1 MRTIY
6 IDSEFKCHITSDGTM
21 RQVQADWFDNKCDT
35 FIEGYRFIPA
45 DESWTRD
52 DGVVFHGEMISPW
65 KDFAELD
72 AEQREYERQ
81 QLEEYK
87 NIIAE
92 QDLMIL
98 DLQYNSLIE

>member
-6 IDSEFKCHITSDGTM
+6 IDSEFKCHIANDGAMHVIETN
-21 RQVQADWFDNKCDT
+21 AFDGRCDA
-35 FIEGYRFIPA
+35 FIEGCCFIP
-45 DESWTRD
+45 DGESWTRE
-52 DGVVFHGEMISPW
+52 DGEVFEGESFFPW
-65 KDFAELD
+65 KDDAELEE
-72 AEQREYERQ
+72 AQITYERQ

>member
-6 IDSEFKCHITSDGTM
+6 IDSEFKCHVTNDGTMTAIETTAFDGKCDAFIDGYCYDTSDGS
-21 RQVQADWFDNKCDT
+21 VA
-35 FIEGYRFIPA
+35 
-45 DESWTRD
+45 
-52 DGVVFHGEMISPW
+52 ISPW